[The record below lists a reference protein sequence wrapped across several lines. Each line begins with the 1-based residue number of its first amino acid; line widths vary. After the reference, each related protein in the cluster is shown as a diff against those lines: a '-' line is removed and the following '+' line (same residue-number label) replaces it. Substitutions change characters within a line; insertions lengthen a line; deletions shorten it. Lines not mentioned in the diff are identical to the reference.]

1 MVGLVFKV
9 LSIRYRYLFFF
20 VFRRLADFGSLFYRI
35 GSTFNDL
42 IGCRLVILFLF
53 FLRTMKRSEP
63 FIVAR
68 KRRRGTNRRAG
79 ASIHGFF
86 FFGFS
91 FVFCW
96 IFIFPFFVFVITPT
110 KKKMGITRQSSRFF
124 PRTTKRFV
132 FFFVFFF
139 VLYFFLSETIL
150 VGDLIFL
157 KDINQRPC
165 FIGLQP
171 KWGRDCFDTP
181 PSAYFI
187 LFFFGAECFLSF
199 H

>member
-53 FLRTMKRSEP
+53 FFADDEAIGALHCRAEATPWNESQS
-63 FIVAR
+63 
-68 KRRRGTNRRAG
+68 RRLH
-79 ASIHGFF
+79 SWIL

-150 VGDLIFL
+150 VGDLIFF
-157 KDINQRPC
+157 KRHQSTTVFYRVTTEMRP
-165 FIGLQP
+165 
-171 KWGRDCFDTP
+171 
-181 PSAYFI
+181 
-187 LFFFGAECFLSF
+187 
-199 H
+199 